1 MANGKTERVTKSNLG
16 RDTAQQFGPTEWGM
30 TSVVALT
37 WGSSFLFI
45 AIAIDHVATGVVPIA
60 RLGFGALALACFPAA
75 RKRIDKSDIV
85 RVALLGLVAMTI
97 PFYLYPLAE
106 KTVSSSIAGMI
117 NGSIPITTVVAA
129 AILTRNM
136 PSARR
141 ITAVVIGFAG
151 IALISF
157 GSVGDGKGASI
168 HGVLFLLAA
177 TCCYAFTSILSREMQ
192 VKYGTLTVLL
202 WQELFALLFS
212 LPLGI
217 PAFFDSH
224 FAWSSPTIDYHALA
238 PEMILGAGIVLLL
251 LLDLFLSDSRK
262 WMLTPVASFTLL
274 GAFVPVLTLA
284 LSNSGTR
291 EMFDG
296 RYVIDDFSLVMKGLF
311 LLSGYV
317 VVLLAADYIREGDYY
332 QG

>member
-1 MANGKTERVTKSNLG
+1 MANGKTKQVTKSNLG
-16 RDTAQQFGPTEWGM
+16 RDTAQQFGPAEWGM
-30 TSVVALT
+30 TSAVAIT
-37 WGSSFLFI
+37 WGASFLFI

-75 RKRIDKSDIV
+75 RKRIDKSDMV

-106 KTVSSSIAGMI
+106 QSVSSSITGMI

-141 ITAVVIGFAG
+141 ITAVIIGFVG
-151 IALISF
+151 IALISI
-157 GSVGDGKGASI
+157 GSVGDGKGASL
-168 HGVLFLLAA
+168 HGVAFLLAA

-217 PAFFDSH
+217 PAFFESQ
-224 FAWSSPTIDYHALA
+224 FAWSAFFS
-238 PEMILGAGIVLLL
+238 LL
-251 LLDLFLSDSRK
+251 
-262 WMLTPVASFTLL
+262 VL
-274 GAFVPVLTLA
+274 GAFGTGFAYVMYGMLMVRAGAVRGVIGVFFTPVVATILGLLFRDEKVTALA
-284 LSNSGTR
+284 VLG
-291 EMFDG
+291 MC
-296 RYVIDDFSLVMKGLF
+296 
-311 LLSGYV
+311 
-317 VVLLAADYIREGDYY
+317 VVLIGAWLTSRPDKQIA
-332 QG
+332 